1 MQAELTTPETGEYR
15 LRATGLTKAFGSVE
29 ALRGASIELRAGEV
43 LGLVGDNGAGKST
56 LIKIL
61 SGVVI
66 PDEGTISFAGEPVR
80 FASPREAR
88 ALGIETVYQDLAL
101 CEHLTVARNLYLGRE
116 LTRSRGLWL
125 DDRAMAA
132 AAEAFL
138 RDLGIMRVPGDVT
151 VRNLSGGQRQAV
163 AVAKAVAFS
172 PRVLILDEP
181 TAALGVREVSQVLDL
196 IRRVSADGVG
206 VILITHRMQDLFEV
220 CDRLLVMYEGVDVA
234 RLTTRDTTLEEIVF
248 HIDGGAMQTKD
259 TKDTADA
266 ARHDGAP
273 AA

>member
-1 MQAELTTPETGEYR
+1 MAAKLTRLDPRDYR
-15 LRATGLTKAFGSVE
+15 LLATDLTKSFGSVE
-29 ALRGASIELRAGEV
+29 ALHSASIELRAGEV

-66 PDEGTISFAGEPVR
+66 PDRGTMFFEGAPVR
-80 FASPREAR
+80 FTSPRDAR
-88 ALGIETVYQDLAL
+88 ELGIETVYQDLAL

-116 LTRSRGLWL
+116 LTRSGGLWL
-125 DDRAMAA
+125 DDRRMAT

-138 RDLGIMRVPGDVT
+138 QDLGIMSVPGDAI

-196 IRRVSADGVG
+196 IRRVSSDGVG

-220 CDRLLVMYEGVDVA
+220 CDRLLVMYEGTDVA
-234 RLTTRDTTLEEIVF
+234 RLTTEDTTLEEIVF
-248 HIDGGAMQTKD
+248 HIDGGNLQAE
-259 TKDTADA
+259 DA
-266 ARHDGAP
+266 VPRNGLPVA
-273 AA
+273 